1 MRCRIL
7 NGCRPQA
14 HLVRHRRP
22 RHHRSGRAVAS
33 TNRRRMMDHREKA
46 VGLFRGGRNSIG
58 QTARPGRTSVLILPG
73 REVPENGIRSAMY
86 WFHQSR
92 SPFLGW

>member
-14 HLVRHRRP
+14 PPAHHRHP
-22 RHHRSGRAVAS
+22 QHHRSGPAVAS
-33 TNRRRMMDHREKA
+33 INRRRMMDHREKA

-86 WFHQSR
+86 WCNQSR
-92 SPFLGW
+92 SHILGW

>member
-14 HLVRHRRP
+14 PPARHRHP
-22 RHHRSGRAVAS
+22 RHHRSGPAVAS

-46 VGLFRGGRNSIG
+46 GGLFRGGRNSID
-58 QTARPGRTSVLILPG
+58 QTARPRIIFATILPDH
-73 REVPENGIRSAMY
+73 EVPENATRSAMC
-86 WFHQSR
+86 
-92 SPFLGW
+92 